1 MPWVACPWWSLPGT
15 AKTGSCPLFHRE
27 ILPWLSF
34 RSCFLPLLF
43 FFSLSFSYV
52 LFFGTRLCFLLP
64 ERKLESSN
72 NSSRK
77 SPNLSSLKLPF
88 PRKGSFAISNS
99 VQPWSERGFMT
110 IEQYKGRSFKSKSP
124 NILYFRCF
132 HVFYSAFWSQ
142 RSLYSKPQTLF
153 IALYGDRAISTRA
166 VQTSSSDFC

>member
-1 MPWVACPWWSLPGT
+1 MVELAWHCQGRELPSLPHGDLAMT
-15 AKTGSCPLFHRE
+15 QLQKLFSG
-27 ILPWLSF
+27 IA
-34 RSCFLPLLF
+34 LL
-43 FFSLSFSYV
+43 FSLSFSYV
-52 LFFGTRLCFLLP
+52 LFFGTRFCFLLP
-64 ERKLESSN
+64 KRKLESSN

-88 PRKGSFAISNS
+88 PRKGSFAISNI

-110 IEQYKGRSFKSKSP
+110 MEQYKGRSFKSKSP

-153 IALYGDRAISTRA
+153 IALYGDRAISTPA